1 MPDASGMDLAEVVVA
16 LQRDDAKN
24 RQQQGD
30 KSRQTAR
37 RQFRRRQIQAAITD
51 ESQVERIQ
59 ALTRA
64 RQVAQYGEVPEEDL
78 QQRWNVT
85 ERLDIDRRDFTDQP
99 VIGKAS

>member
-1 MPDASGMDLAEVVVA
+1 MPDASCVDLAEMVVA

-30 KSRQTAR
+30 KACQTAR
-37 RQFRRRQIQAAITD
+37 RQFRRRQIQAAVTD
-51 ESQVERIQ
+51 ESQVKRIQ

-64 RQVAQYGEVPEEDL
+64 RQITQYGEVPEEDL
-78 QQRWNVT
+78 QQQRNVT
-85 ERLDIDRRDFTDQP
+85 ERLDVHRRDFTDQP